1 MCINIYIYRL
11 CNSTLEKNG
20 LKPPTVSAS
29 YLQTQCFLVI
39 LQGQFTPLWPS
50 SYVGATLRPFDQTQR
65 WRHNGAF
72 MSSGKSNFCTLPLW
86 AINCVRSSCDP
97 CDPWDWNGLA
107 PNPWEIAKNPWENW
121 KIPRSKEEPACPAFS
136 TAFQSRRSFE
146 KKNAAIFPRCFWQAQ
161 RFSVADPGNG
171 TFDNNMRGWL
181 SQNLVFSNDNP
192 RENA

>member
-1 MCINIYIYRL
+1 
-11 CNSTLEKNG
+11 
-20 LKPPTVSAS
+20 
-29 YLQTQCFLVI
+29 
-39 LQGQFTPLWPS
+39 
-50 SYVGATLRPFDQTQR
+50 
-65 WRHNGAF
+65 

-146 KKNAAIFPRCFWQAQ
+146 KKKTLQ
-161 RFSVADPGNG
+161 FSRVASGRRN
-171 TFDNNMRGWL
+171 
-181 SQNLVFSNDNP
+181 VFQWP
-192 RENA
+192 IQGMEPLITT

>member
-65 WRHNGAF
+65 
-72 MSSGKSNFCTLPLW
+72 
-86 AINCVRSSCDP
+86 
-97 CDPWDWNGLA
+97 
-107 PNPWEIAKNPWENW
+107 
-121 KIPRSKEEPACPAFS
+121 
-136 TAFQSRRSFE
+136 
-146 KKNAAIFPRCFWQAQ
+146 
-161 RFSVADPGNG
+161 
-171 TFDNNMRGWL
+171 
-181 SQNLVFSNDNP
+181 
-192 RENA
+192 